1 MDDQLFDSFRK
12 ASESSLQM
20 QQEMLKQWTERWA
33 ASAPQAPNA
42 ASDASQQAQKRWLA
56 LGLELLEKHRAS
68 LDSTYAAGIQL
79 IGQSFRALD
88 AKSSAKSSDEYRR
101 LTEELWRKLFD
112 TYKSQ
117 TEAQFDAFKT
127 WSTKSAEAVQ
137 DART

>member
-1 MDDQLFDSFRK
+1 MDDQLFDSFRR

-33 ASAPQAPNA
+33 ASASQAPNA
-42 ASDASQQAQKRWLA
+42 ASDASQQVQKRWLA

-79 IGQSFRALD
+79 IGQSFRTTE
-88 AKSSAKSSDEYRR
+88 AKSSDEYRR
-101 LTEELWRKLFD
+101 LTEDLWRKLFD

>member
-20 QQEMLKQWTERWA
+20 QQEILKHWTERWA
-33 ASAPQAPNA
+33 ASAPQTPNVSSEA
-42 ASDASQQAQKRWLA
+42 NQRVQKRWLA
-56 LGLELLEKHRAS
+56 LGIELLNKHRAS
-68 LDSTYAAGIQL
+68 LDGTYAAGIQL
-79 IGQSFRALD
+79 IEQSFGAAE
-88 AKSSAKSSDEYRR
+88 AKSPEEYRR
-101 LTEELWRKLFD
+101 LTEDLWRKLFA

-117 TEAQFDAFKT
+117 AEAQFDAFKN

>member
-20 QQEMLKQWTERWA
+20 QQEILKHWTERLA
-33 ASAPQAPNA
+33 GSASQAPNG
-42 ASDASQQAQKRWLA
+42 SSEASQRVQKRWLA
-56 LGLELLEKHRAS
+56 LGIELLTKHRAS

-79 IGQSFRALD
+79 IEQSFGAAE
-88 AKSSAKSSDEYRR
+88 AKSPEEYRR

-112 TYKSQ
+112 TYKNQ
-117 TEAQFDAFKT
+117 AEAQFDAFKN

-137 DART
+137 DARA

>member
-20 QQEMLKQWTERWA
+20 QQEVLKHWTERLA
-33 ASAPQAPNA
+33 GSASQAPNG
-42 ASDASQQAQKRWLA
+42 SSEASQKVQKRWLA
-56 LGLELLEKHRAS
+56 LGVELLNKHRAS

-79 IGQSFRALD
+79 IEQSFGAAE
-88 AKSSAKSSDEYRR
+88 AKSPEEYRR
-101 LTEELWRKLFD
+101 LTEDLWRKLFD

-117 TEAQFDAFKT
+117 AEAQLDAFKD

-137 DART
+137 NARA

>member
-20 QQEMLKQWTERWA
+20 QQEILKHWTERLTGS
-33 ASAPQAPNA
+33 ASQAPNA
-42 ASDASQQAQKRWLA
+42 SSEASQKVQKRWLA
-56 LGLELLEKHRAS
+56 LGIELLNKHRAS

-79 IGQSFRALD
+79 IEQSFGAAE
-88 AKSSAKSSDEYRR
+88 AKSPEEYRR
-101 LTEELWRKLFD
+101 LTEDLWRKLFD

-117 TEAQFDAFKT
+117 AEAQFDAFKN

-137 DART
+137 DARA

>member
-12 ASESSLQM
+12 ASESSLHM
-20 QQEMLKQWTERWA
+20 QQEILKHWTERWA
-33 ASAPQAPNA
+33 AGALQTPNA
-42 ASDASQQAQKRWLA
+42 SSEASQRAQKRWLA
-56 LGLELLEKHRAS
+56 LGIELLNKHRAA
-68 LDSTYAAGIQL
+68 LDGTYAAGIQL
-79 IGQSFRALD
+79 IERSFAAAEAR
-88 AKSSAKSSDEYRR
+88 SPEEYRR

-117 TEAQFDAFKT
+117 AEAQFDAFKN

>member
-20 QQEMLKQWTERWA
+20 QQEILKHWTERWA
-33 ASAPQAPNA
+33 GSASQAPNV
-42 ASDASQQAQKRWLA
+42 SSEASQKVQKRWLA
-56 LGLELLEKHRAS
+56 LGIELLNKHRAS
-68 LDSTYAAGIQL
+68 LDGTYAAGIQL
-79 IGQSFRALD
+79 IEQSFGAAE
-88 AKSSAKSSDEYRR
+88 AKSPEEYRR
-101 LTEELWRKLFD
+101 LTEDLWRKLFD

-117 TEAQFDAFKT
+117 AEAQFEAFKN